1 MPLQDSTHEEKIRV
15 LIVEDEESFLDVLTK
30 ILQSTDRFT
39 VVPFQTGED
48 ALGALTTSRFD
59 VVILDL
65 KLPGMSGLNVLQW
78 IHEQKLD
85 TPVIVL
91 TGTGSEFIAAETMKY
106 GAYDYIAKDN
116 FDKDRF
122 PKIVSAVVD
131 QHLSKIGR
139 TETREDGAGTEL
151 GSLEILSNSISSLA
165 HAANTAMVTVKLMT
179 EECQATLQPLLT
191 PEGKAQLRNS
201 TEAIKKEHEVIIAV
215 TRSILELSKAMYN
228 KYENIQTAKTPAK
241 GLPVTKEKENKDS
254 QITGRNKP

>member
-48 ALGALTTSRFD
+48 ALGALTTSQFD

-91 TGTGSEFIAAETMKY
+91 TGTGSEFVAAETMKY
-106 GAYDYIAKDN
+106 GAYDY
-116 FDKDRF
+116 
-122 PKIVSAVVD
+122 
-131 QHLSKIGR
+131 
-139 TETREDGAGTEL
+139 
-151 GSLEILSNSISSLA
+151 
-165 HAANTAMVTVKLMT
+165 
-179 EECQATLQPLLT
+179 
-191 PEGKAQLRNS
+191 
-201 TEAIKKEHEVIIAV
+201 
-215 TRSILELSKAMYN
+215 
-228 KYENIQTAKTPAK
+228 
-241 GLPVTKEKENKDS
+241 VTKDDYRQDIRELKEIMNKIFDRLENKQD
-254 QITGRNKP
+254 K